1 MKRELFLEDFA
12 VGEVVASPQRLRV
25 EKDDIIAF
33 ARKFDPQYFHL
44 DEEAARH
51 SIFGGLVAS
60 GWHTAAMTMRLLTER
75 DTVPAGGSVGLGC
88 DEMRWPIPVRPGD
101 ELHIETEV
109 LEIRPSRSRPD
120 RGLVKM
126 TSKLTLVLAVPY
138 LTRFAIQL
146 PLFLAGQVILLGVAK
161 VVLGWPM
168 LIAALAVIG
177 LMLSKG
183 KTPIE
188 DSALAGPAS
197 TGISPR
203 NESPTQKPTFT

>member
-1 MKRELFLEDFA
+1 MKKELYLEDFA
-12 VGEVVASPQRLRV
+12 VGQVVASPQRLRV

-44 DEEAARH
+44 DEEAARR

-109 LEIRPSRSRPD
+109 LEVRPSKSRPE

-126 TSKLTLVLAVPY
+126 RTRTLNERGEIATRLHGLASHRRSRRRAASCSSSGQAERYQYVSR
-138 LTRFAIQL
+138 TRA
-146 PLFLAGQVILLGVAK
+146 
-161 VVLGWPM
+161 WP
-168 LIAALAVIG
+168 
-177 LMLSKG
+177 
-183 KTPIE
+183 
-188 DSALAGPAS
+188 
-197 TGISPR
+197 R
-203 NESPTQKPTFT
+203 